1 MTTDTELPY
10 RSIWSD
16 LALTSFRQGFID
28 AGGIR
33 TRYAQAGNPD
43 APALIMIHGTAGSWE
58 CFAPNLAAHAE
69 HFNCVAYDMVGCGFS
84 DKPDYDYE
92 IPRYADHLLHLM
104 KALGIEKT
112 SFMGV
117 SLGSWVAARFT
128 VQHPEMVD
136 RLTLMSVAGSHAD
149 SGNMARIR
157 NTRNKSVDDPSWEN
171 IKSVFVNLIKDER
184 KRIPDMIA
192 LRQRVYQLPEM
203 KRAMDHILCLQ
214 ESETRLRNNLTEGEW
229 RSIKAP
235 TLLIAAVDHKDVYL
249 DAAYK
254 LAKIMPNA
262 KLVEMDQCAHW
273 PQYENPEAYNKL
285 NVDFLLGR

>member
-1 MTTDTELPY
+1 MSNENELPY

-33 TRYAQAGNPD
+33 TRYAQAGRPD
-43 APALIMIHGTAGSWE
+43 SPALIMIHGTAGSWE
-58 CFAPNLAAHAE
+58 CFAPNLAAHSE

-92 IPRYADHLLHLM
+92 IPRYAEHLLNLM
-104 KALGIEKT
+104 KALGIRKT

-117 SLGSWVAARFT
+117 SLGSWVAARFA

-184 KRIPDMIA
+184 KRIPDLIA

-214 ESETRLRNNLTEGEW
+214 EPETRVRNNLTEEEW
-229 RSIKAP
+229 RSIQAP

-262 KLVEMDQCAHW
+262 RLVEMSQAAHW
-273 PQYENPEAYNKL
+273 PQYENPEAYDKL
-285 NVDFLLGR
+285 NIDFLLGR

>member
-1 MTTDTELPY
+1 MTTETELPY

-16 LALTSFRQGFID
+16 LALTSFRQGFVD

-33 TRYAQAGNPD
+33 TRYAQAGRPD
-43 APALIMIHGTAGSWE
+43 APGLIMIHGTAGSWE

-92 IPRYADHLLHLM
+92 IPRYADHLLNLM
-104 KALGIEKT
+104 KALGIRKT

-184 KRIPDMIA
+184 KRIPDLIA

-203 KRAMDHILCLQ
+203 KRAMEHILCLQ
-214 ESETRLRNNLTEGEW
+214 EPDIRLRNNLTEDEW
-229 RSIKAP
+229 RSIEAP

-262 KLVEMDQCAHW
+262 RLVEMCQSAHW
-273 PQYENPEAYNKL
+273 PQYEDPDTYNKL

>member
-1 MTTDTELPY
+1 MSTENELPY

-16 LALTSFRQGFID
+16 LALTSFRQGFVD

-33 TRYAQAGNPD
+33 TRFAQAGRPE

-69 HFNCVAYDMVGCGFS
+69 HFNCIAYDMVGCGFS

-92 IPRYADHLLHLM
+92 IPRYADHLLNLM
-104 KALGIEKT
+104 KALGVRKT

-184 KRIPDMIA
+184 KRIPDLIA

-214 ESETRLRNNLTEGEW
+214 EAETRVRNNLTEDEW
-229 RSIKAP
+229 RSIQAP
-235 TLLIAAVDHKDVYL
+235 TMLIAAVDHKDVYL

-262 KLVEMDQCAHW
+262 KLVEMRNAAHW

>member
-1 MTTDTELPY
+1 MSAENELPY

-16 LALTSFRQGFID
+16 LTLTSFRQGFVD

-33 TRYAQAGNPD
+33 TRYAQAGRPD
-43 APALIMIHGTAGSWE
+43 APVLIMIHGTAGSWE

-92 IPRYADHLLHLM
+92 IPRYADHLLNLM
-104 KALGIEKT
+104 KALGIRKT

-184 KRIPDMIA
+184 KRIPDLIA

-214 ESETRLRNNLTEGEW
+214 EPDIRVRNNLTEDEW
-229 RSIKAP
+229 RSIQAP

-262 KLVEMDQCAHW
+262 RLVEMRQAAHW